1 MTFTTIK
8 KTLLICFVLSLNSYC
23 QESYPES
30 TGDIDYDEK
39 TDKRDFKLCYSDHIF
54 QYFNT
59 LKGFEYAGEKIALE
73 KEVRDKYVPKN
84 LPGESGLIRI
94 RFIVNC
100 KGETDRF
107 RLISMDTNYHPKTF
121 DKSITEQLTQ
131 ITKSLKG
138 WKPKLYEKD
147 GKEYPIDYY
156 QYLIFKLKDGHIT
169 QILP

>member
-23 QESYPES
+23 QESYPER
-30 TGDIDYDEK
+30 TGDIEFDEK
-39 TDKRDFKLCYSDHIF
+39 IDRSDFKLCFPNHIF
-54 QYFNT
+54 QYFNISN
-59 LKGFEYAGEKIALE
+59 GVEYSGEKIALE
-73 KEVRDKYVPKN
+73 KEVKEKYVPVN
-84 LPGESGLIRI
+84 LKGESGLIRI

-107 RLISMDTNYHPKTF
+107 RLISMDTDYNPKTF
-121 DKSITEQLTQ
+121 DKSITEQLLE
-131 ITKSLKG
+131 ITKNLKG
-138 WKPKLYEKD
+138 WKTKLD
-147 GKEYPIDYY
+147 KEQSTIDYY

>member
-1 MTFTTIK
+1 MTFKIIK
-8 KTLLICFVLSLNSYC
+8 NTLLLCFVVSLSSYC
-23 QESYPES
+23 QESYPDR
-30 TGDIDYDEK
+30 TGDIEYDEK
-39 TDKRDFKLCYSDHIF
+39 TDKSDFKLCYPEYIY

-59 LKGFEYAGEKIALE
+59 SKGMEYVGEKIALE
-73 KEVRDKYVPKN
+73 KEIHEKYAPKN
-84 LPGESGLIRI
+84 LKGESGLIRI

-107 RLISMDTNYHPKTF
+107 RLISMDTDYHPKTF
-121 DKSITEQLTQ
+121 DKSITEQLIE

-138 WKPKLYEKD
+138 WKPKLYED
-147 GKEYPIDYY
+147 SDYIDYY